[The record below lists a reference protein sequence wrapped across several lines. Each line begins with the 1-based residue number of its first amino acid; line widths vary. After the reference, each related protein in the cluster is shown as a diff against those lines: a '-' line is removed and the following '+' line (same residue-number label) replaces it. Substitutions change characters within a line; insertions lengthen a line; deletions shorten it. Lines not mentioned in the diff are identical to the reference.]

1 MVASLEPSC
10 FSSFVLIGD
19 FNIGFY
25 NPSYFL
31 YPHLCNILSSF
42 LLKQVVDGYTHSSPN
57 GSVSCIDLAL
67 VSNLSQLR
75 KCEVIPPLTDYDHGH
90 SGLQI
95 SISWKDVRRPAVN
108 GNGKRTI
115 WKYSQAD
122 FTKACSLI
130 EATNWEPLLTGDVNQ
145 ALTNWEAK
153 YMEIMELCILKKPL
167 PKRRNLP
174 WLTKELTKGIRKRNF
189 LYQRAR
195 RGGTKERSCK

>member
-1 MVASLEPSC
+1 M
-10 FSSFVLIGD
+10 
-19 FNIGFY
+19 
-25 NPSYFL
+25 
-31 YPHLCNILSSF
+31 
-42 LLKQVVDGYTHSSPN
+42 DGYTHSSPN

-130 EATNWEPLLTGDVNQ
+130 EATNWESLLTGDVNQ

-153 YMEIMELCILKKPL
+153 YMEIMELCIPKKPL
-167 PKRRNLP
+167 PKWKNLP
-174 WLTKELTKGIRKRNF
+174 WLTKELTKGIRKRNL
-189 LYQRAR
+189 LYRRAR
-195 RGGTKERSCK
+195 CGGNSLLFDRYKEQRNKVINEFTQIQESFFQEF